1 MTIWIL
7 LIVVALIITLAVL
20 VYKHDNTEFARL
32 TGYSFFDIVL
42 NARKSYLHKL
52 MTQLDKVSGEH
63 KVLIDIQLPV
73 NNTTYP
79 MDAVLIHESGIYVI
93 DGVKKTGWIPGNE
106 DHEEWVET
114 KQKEKQEMFPN
125 PIIANKRVIFALR
138 DLLPEVNDDAYVAIS
153 LFSDACSFQKIEIH
167 SQNVEVMK
175 RHELKLWTKQIG
187 GEVLSKEEIHT
198 IYKVLEGY
206 MSFKQQPTKEYSK
219 QPVTN

>member
-7 LIVVALIITLAVL
+7 LIVVTLIITLAVL

-32 TGYSFFDIVL
+32 TGYSLFDIVL
-42 NARKSYLHKL
+42 NAKKSHLHKL

-63 KVLIDIQLPV
+63 KVLIDLHLPI
-73 NNTTYP
+73 NNTNYP
-79 MDAVLIHESGIYVI
+79 VDAILIHESGVYVI
-93 DGVKKTGWIPGNE
+93 DGVKKTGWISGNE
-106 DHEEWVET
+106 EQTEWVEL
-114 KQKEKQEMFPN
+114 KHKEKQEMFPN
-125 PIIANKRVIFALR
+125 PITVNKHIVLALR
-138 DLLPEVNDDAYVAIS
+138 ELLPEVNPDAYVAIS

-175 RHELKLWTKQIG
+175 RNELKLWTKQIG

-198 IYKVLEGY
+198 IYKALEGY
-206 MSFKQQPTKEYSK
+206 MSFKQQPTKEASK

>member
-42 NARKSYLHKL
+42 NEKKSNLCKL
-52 MTQLDKVSGEH
+52 MKRLDKVSGEH
-63 KVLIDIQLPV
+63 KVLIDLQLPM

-79 MDAVLIHESGIYVI
+79 LDAMLIHESGIYVI
-93 DGVKKTGWIPGNE
+93 DSVKKTGWISGNE
-106 DHEEWVET
+106 DQAEWIEI
-114 KQKEKQEMFPN
+114 KHKEKQEAFPN
-125 PIIANKRVIFALR
+125 PITVNKHIILALR
-138 DLLPEVNDDAYVAIS
+138 DLLPEVNDDAYEAIS
-153 LFSDACSFQKIEIH
+153 VFSDACSFQKIEIH
-167 SQNVEVMK
+167 SPNMEVMK
-175 RHELKLWTKQIG
+175 RNELKLWTKQIG

-198 IYKVLEGY
+198 IYKALEGY
-206 MSFKQQPTKEYSK
+206 MSFKQQPVKESSK

>member
-1 MTIWIL
+1 MMIWIL

-42 NARKSYLHKL
+42 NARKSQLHKL

-63 KVLIDIQLPV
+63 KVLIDLQLPV
-73 NNTTYP
+73 NNTIYP
-79 MDAVLIHESGIYVI
+79 IDAVLIHESGIYVI
-93 DGVKKTGWIPGNE
+93 DGVKKTGWISGNE
-106 DHEEWVET
+106 EQAKWVEL
-114 KQKEKQEMFPN
+114 KHKEQQEMFPN
-125 PIIANKRVIFALR
+125 PITVNKRIISALR

-175 RHELKLWTKQIG
+175 KSELKLWTKQIG

-198 IYKVLEGY
+198 IYKALEGY
-206 MSFKQQPTKEYSK
+206 MSFKQRTTKESSK
-219 QPVTN
+219 QPVTS